1 MCCSYS
7 FIPSSLPPSLPPS
20 IPPQPVVLDATSIRL
35 FTHLTSFPPSLP
47 PSLPPFLVPPQPVM
61 LDATSIRPDCI
72 LLLDTFFHV
81 VVFHGETVAAWR
93 AAG

>member
-1 MCCSYS
+1 
-7 FIPSSLPPSLPPS
+7 
-20 IPPQPVVLDATSIRL
+20 
-35 FTHLTSFPPSLP
+35 
-47 PSLPPFLVPPQPVM
+47 M

>member
-1 MCCSYS
+1 MGEKRRHRGDEGGAEGETKTLSGLSEPFHSQKKLHSCFY
-7 FIPSSLPPSLPPS
+7 F
-20 IPPQPVVLDATSIRL
+20 
-35 FTHLTSFPPSLP
+35 
-47 PSLPPFLVPPQPVM
+47 PFLLFPSAPPQPVM